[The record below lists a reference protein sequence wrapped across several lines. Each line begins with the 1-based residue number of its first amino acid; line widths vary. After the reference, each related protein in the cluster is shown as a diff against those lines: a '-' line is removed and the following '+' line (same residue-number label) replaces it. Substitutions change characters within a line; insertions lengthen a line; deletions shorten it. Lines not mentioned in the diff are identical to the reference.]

1 MTPDSVL
8 LSRLQFAWTIGYHIL
23 WPAYTI
29 GISSFIVILSL
40 AWLRT
45 GRALYRELLHF
56 WIHLFALGFAM
67 GVVTGVVLSYEIGT
81 NWSGFA
87 DKTGNVLGPF
97 FTYEVMTAFFLEAGF
112 IGIMLFGMDRVGKGL
127 HCFACCMVA
136 LGTIFSAFWIIVA
149 NSWMQTPAGF
159 RIDADGNFQ
168 PTSWLAAI
176 FNPSMPYRFVH
187 MMLAAYITGAFVVI
201 GVSGFYLW
209 QRRHL
214 DFARTGFSI
223 AMWIAAILTPLQ
235 ILAGDQHGLNTLE
248 YQPMKLAAIEA
259 RWDTARGFP
268 LTLFAWPDVAAERNL
283 FEIEV
288 PYLGSLILTHSLD
301 GEIKGLKTVPP
312 ADRPYV
318 PLPFFAFRIMV
329 GIGFALLGIA
339 WFGLYLR
346 WRGRLYDTRW
356 FAMLCAF
363 SSPLSFIAILAGWTV
378 TETGRQPYVVYGYL
392 RTAEAAAP
400 VAAGAI
406 SASLA
411 LFVLVYLVLLMA
423 FFYYAARVVFA
434 GPRFHEVGP
443 SGTRP
448 GLDTAVT
455 QLAEGGEP

>member
-29 GISSFIVILSL
+29 GISGFIVILSVR
-40 AWLRT
+40 WLSS
-45 GRALYRELLHF
+45 GRALYQELLRF

-112 IGIMLFGMDRVGKGL
+112 IGVMLFGIDRVSRVL

-136 LGTIFSAFWIIVA
+136 LGAIFSAFWILVA

-159 RIDADGNFQ
+159 TIDANGRFQ
-168 PTSWLAAI
+168 PADWMAAI
-176 FNPSMPYRFVH
+176 FNPSLPYRFAH
-187 MMLAAYITGAFVVI
+187 MVIAAYITGAFVVI

-214 DFARTGFSI
+214 EFARAGFSI
-223 AMWIAAILTPLQ
+223 ALWVALVLTPIQ
-235 ILAGDQHGLNTLE
+235 IAVGDAHGLNTGE

-259 RWDTARGFP
+259 RWETARHVP
-268 LTLFAWPDVAAERNL
+268 LTLFAWPDVVQERNL
-283 FEIEV
+283 FALDIPE
-288 PYLGSLILTHSLD
+288 LGSLILTHSLD
-301 GEIKGLKTVPP
+301 GEVKGLKEVAP

-318 PLPFFAFRIMV
+318 PLPFFAFRLMV
-329 GIGFALLGIA
+329 GIGLALLA
-339 WFGLYLR
+339 VALAGLYLR

-356 FAMLCAF
+356 FSILCAF
-363 SSPLSFIAILAGWTV
+363 TSPLGFIAILAGWTV

-392 RTAEAAAP
+392 RTADVVAP
-400 VAAGAI
+400 VAAGAV

-411 LFVLVYLVLLMA
+411 LFVLVYIVLLAA
-423 FFYYAARVVFA
+423 FFAYAARLVFA
-434 GPRFHEVGP
+434 GPRGGAEP
-443 SGTRP
+443 SSPRP
-448 GLDTAVT
+448 GADQGVA
-455 QLAEGGEP
+455 QLLGGKGG